1 MLDSTTRVHQQEID
15 QDLVASTQD
24 RFKINN
30 LFKTNFKIQCQES
43 KSIDQLQ
50 TKEEVIKPSDP
61 HQWLIEPHHCKQLK
75 LHIKCNKLQLRV
87 LHKVHLW
94 EDKLHQ

>member
-30 LFKTNFKIQCQES
+30 LFKTNFKVQCQES

-50 TKEEVIKPSDP
+50 TKEEVIKQSDP
-61 HQWLIEPHHCKQLK
+61 HQWLTEPHHCKLLK
-75 LHIKCNKLQLRV
+75 LHNK
-87 LHKVHLW
+87 
-94 EDKLHQ
+94 